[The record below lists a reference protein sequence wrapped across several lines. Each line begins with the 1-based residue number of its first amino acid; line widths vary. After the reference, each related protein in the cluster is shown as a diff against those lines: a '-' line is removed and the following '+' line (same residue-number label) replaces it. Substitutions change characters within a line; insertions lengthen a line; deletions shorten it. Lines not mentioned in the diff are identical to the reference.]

1 MQFTSRCQPGW
12 RCSARPHCQA
22 GEKSRGVLL
31 RWHDGRLR
39 FACAFPRWTPTLESC
54 QWTHESRQTG
64 GRP

>member
-39 FACAFPRWTPTLESC
+39 FACAFPRWTPTLES
-54 QWTHESRQTG
+54 
-64 GRP
+64 